1 VSGTVWRTYLSS
13 VGPPRE
19 SKLMTIFVIVLLML
33 AAAVLLLRLARQLKV
48 PYPVLLALGGA
59 AVALAPV
66 GVSFHLDPELALAL
80 FVAPVLLD
88 AAYDTSLR
96 DLKRHWRP
104 VASLVLIAV
113 GLTTL
118 AVAWVVHALVP
129 TLPWA
134 AAIAIGAIVAP
145 PDAVAATTV
154 LRDIKLPH
162 RVSTILEGEALLND
176 ASALLIYRLAVTAV
190 LAGGSIGAE
199 AIAPAFLLSLF
210 GSVIAGFVLAWV
222 AGYVTRRIED
232 APSSIIIQFVS
243 TYGVWM
249 LAQWAGLSPI
259 LTMVVYA
266 MTLARSTPAYLPA
279 RLRIPSYAVWET
291 AVLVLNVL
299 AFLVIG
305 LELGPI
311 IAAARPS
318 ELERWCV
325 VGAAVLATVIGVR
338 LFWTLASALW
348 TRWRIKRAGTTV
360 PEDGPIPSWRTGLII
375 GWAGTRGLVTVAT
388 ALALPQNFPERGML
402 LFAAFSVTL
411 GTLLIQGLTLR
422 PLVLALGLGEDAMV
436 DREVRDARIATAAAA
451 LAALAEDKGRE
462 ADALRAE
469 LETERRTAAS
479 ADEADAGPASPAM
492 ALRAKALAAQREC
505 LLAMRDKGIIG
516 DEAFHR
522 LEEEL
527 DFSDVAVAMR
537 S

>member
-1 VSGTVWRTYLSS
+1 
-13 VGPPRE
+13 
-19 SKLMTIFVIVLLML
+19 ML
-33 AAAVLLLRLARQLKV
+33 AAAVLLVALARRLKV
-48 PYPVLLALGGA
+48 PYPVLLALAGA
-59 AVALAPV
+59 AVAIAPV

-199 AIAPAFLLSLF
+199 AIAPAFLLSVF
-210 GSVIAGFVLAWV
+210 GSVIAGLALAWV
-222 AGYVTRRIED
+222 IGHVTRRVTD
-232 APSSIIIQFVS
+232 APSSIIVQFIS
-243 TYGVWM
+243 TYGVWV
-249 LAQWAGLSPI
+249 LAERAELSPI

-266 MTLARSTPAYLPA
+266 MALARSAPIYLPA

-299 AFLVIG
+299 AFLIIG

-311 IAAARPS
+311 IKAAAPGGFG
-318 ELERWCV
+318 RWV
-325 VGAAVLATVIGVR
+325 WVGAAAFGRVLGGGW
-338 LFWTLASALW
+338 FGPLA
-348 TRWRIKRAGTTV
+348 G
-360 PEDGPIPSWRTGLII
+360 GFG
-375 GWAGTRGLVTVAT
+375 
-388 ALALPQNFPERGML
+388 
-402 LFAAFSVTL
+402 
-411 GTLLIQGLTLR
+411 
-422 PLVLALGLGEDAMV
+422 ALG
-436 DREVRDARIATAAAA
+436 
-451 LAALAEDKGRE
+451 
-462 ADALRAE
+462 
-469 LETERRTAAS
+469 
-479 ADEADAGPASPAM
+479 
-492 ALRAKALAAQREC
+492 
-505 LLAMRDKGIIG
+505 
-516 DEAFHR
+516 
-522 LEEEL
+522 
-527 DFSDVAVAMR
+527 
-537 S
+537 